1 MKTFIE
7 EKEIAVT
14 IGSKISELS
23 ASKDILD
30 LESLSFGVIKVKDEK
45 IKKKKSEPL

>member
-1 MKTFIE
+1 MKIFIE
-7 EKEIAVT
+7 EKEMGVT

-30 LESLSFGVIKVKDEK
+30 LN
-45 IKKKKSEPL
+45 P